1 MIFFP
6 VLTRVEICGEEEEK
20 GLGGVLLHR
29 SWLPTFLCC
38 FLMLLLSRFPAIVGE
53 TKAYNGFG
61 WCLLLI
67 SPLLTFS
74 VYMDYGCCGSVNS
87 SMSESF
93 TGNSEL
99 VIQKVAVQ
107 FFIAFTCRKA
117 LCVFWQIMKTA
128 FEKALLHKLWS
139 IALALGP
146 PDLQAR
152 AGLKRLLKF

>member
-1 MIFFP
+1 MSLSVIFFP

-20 GLGGVLLHR
+20 GLGVGPASSL
-29 SWLPTFLCC
+29 SAPPTFLCC

-67 SPLLTFS
+67 SPLLPFS
-74 VYMDYGCCGSVNS
+74 VYMDYGCCGSLNS

-99 VIQKVAVQ
+99 VTQKAAVQ
-107 FFIAFTCRKA
+107 FFIAFTCRKT
-117 LCVFWQIMKTA
+117 LCVF
-128 FEKALLHKLWS
+128 
-139 IALALGP
+139 
-146 PDLQAR
+146 
-152 AGLKRLLKF
+152 